1 MTVDWQN
8 ASAIAAQYLNIDD
21 GWQASAIARETAAV
35 IKQNIGLVVFPNLAA
50 LGLTITLGLH
60 PLAATL
66 IHNGS
71 AILAGLNGL
80 RPLMHQDPPRE
91 K

>member
-1 MTVDWQN
+1 M
-8 ASAIAAQYLNIDD
+8 
-21 GWQASAIARETAAV
+21 
-35 IKQNIGLVVFPNLAA
+35 
-50 LGLTITLGLH
+50 H

-80 RPLMHQDPPRE
+80 RPLIHQDPPGVSNAWDYRYFDWQIIL
-91 K
+91 